1 MGSSEQTLE
10 QFTQS
15 IGHTVRAVFGDA
27 VEVKAVN
34 LYSHEAGQYP
44 EVLDFIRRRPG
55 VMLPLIVINGKVR
68 FDGRVSPHWIIKVL
82 RDELTA

>member
-1 MGSSEQTLE
+1 MGGKEQTLDE
-10 QFTQS
+10 FTQS
-15 IGHTVRAVFGDA
+15 IGRTVRAVFGEA

-44 EVLDFIRRRPG
+44 AVLDFVRNRPN
-55 VMLPLIVINGKVR
+55 VALPLITINGKVR